1 MEQVLTSVIDALVK
15 TASPTTL
22 LLVLILIG
30 LSYVF
35 FRLWSGFE
43 RDREALSVRISTL
56 EERTD
61 NLTKEYSDKID
72 KVQDRYQVQNERI
85 YEVLVRLSTKLF
97 G

>member
-1 MEQVLTSVIDALVK
+1 MEQVITSVLDALVK

-22 LLVLILIG
+22 LLMVVMLG
-30 LSYVF
+30 LAYIF
-35 FRLWSGFE
+35 FKVWAGFE
-43 RDREALSVRISTL
+43 KERVELKDRIALL
-56 EERTD
+56 EERND